1 MAITNGTE
9 VEYQGRVLRVSGRTL
24 NDMFVDEVD
33 VIEDNGHIRTIILGQ
48 QPSDRRSA
56 TVDAAPEWL
65 EKNSVYEKRR
75 DAERLAHAA
84 RDTGLTPEQFSDVE
98 FALSSP
104 GLSRAHISIRLR
116 DHQSDSSPSKFI
128 HSLADQVIAWAKTN
142 PSDRKYRTPLSAKQI
157 TYFK

>member
-1 MAITNGTE
+1 MGITNGTE

-33 VIEDNGHIRTIILGQ
+33 VIEDSGHIKTVILGQ
-48 QPSDRRSA
+48 QPNDQRSA

-65 EKNSVYEKRR
+65 DKARAYKKRR
-75 DAERLAHAA
+75 GAERLSHAA

-98 FALSSP
+98 SALSSRD
-104 GLSRAHISIRLR
+104 LHRAHISIRLR
-116 DHQSDSSPSKFI
+116 DHQSDSSPTKFI
-128 HSLADQVIAWAKTN
+128 HSLADQVIAWAKTD

-157 TYFK
+157 SYFK

>member
-24 NDMFVDEVD
+24 NDMFVDEVE
-33 VIEDNGHIRTIILGQ
+33 VIEDDGHIRTIILGQ
-48 QPSDRRSA
+48 QPSDHRSA
-56 TVDAAPEWL
+56 TVDVTPKWL
-65 EKNSVYEKRR
+65 EKNRAYEERR
-75 DAERLAHAA
+75 DAERLAYAA
-84 RDTGLTPEQFSDVE
+84 RDTGLTPQQFSDVE
-98 FALSSP
+98 FAMSSP

-116 DHQSDSSPSKFI
+116 DHQSDSSPSKFM

>member
-1 MAITNGTE
+1 MSITNGTE
-9 VEYQGRVLRVSGRTL
+9 VEYEGRVLRVSGRTL

-33 VIEDNGHIRTIILGQ
+33 VIEDDGHIRTIILGQ
-48 QPSDRRSA
+48 QPNDPRSA

-65 EKNSVYEKRR
+65 DKARAYEKRR

-84 RDTGLTPEQFSDVE
+84 QDTGLTPEQFADVQS
-98 FALSSP
+98 ALASQ
-104 GLSRAHISIRLR
+104 LVSRADISIRLR

-128 HSLADQVIAWAKTN
+128 HSLANQVVAWAKTN
-142 PSDRKYRTPLSAKQI
+142 PSDRKYRTPLSVKQI